1 MAYLTMAEYN
11 EMSLIKEEN
20 DLAFQQLLKKASSV
34 LDNITRSF
42 YVFNDLETDHVW
54 RKTKFKEALGAQIEY
69 FLQTGQSTS
78 EGLNKSPQ
86 SQTIGRVSVTQTSRF
101 SASGKNESKS
111 IVCEEVYMYL
121 EGTGLLNR
129 GVGNGYTS

>member
-1 MAYLTMAEYN
+1 MVYITIEEYN
-11 EMSLIKEEN
+11 NFGFIRIEDEEKFN
-20 DLAFQQLLKKASSV
+20 NLEKKASSV

-78 EGLNKSPQ
+78 EGLNKAPQ
-86 SQTIGRVSVTQTSRF
+86 SQSIGRVSVTQTSRF

-111 IVCEEVYMYL
+111 IVCEEVSMYL

-129 GVGNGYTS
+129 GVGNDVRN